1 MRSDHRHL
9 TAYQIG
15 CEVGQYVVLVLRP
28 AILDYNI
35 LALDIAG
42 FAYALAE
49 CGQITCTIS
58 KPRAAE
64 KSNHRHRWLL
74 RPRRE
79 RPCCHAAKQC
89 DEVAAFHYSIT
100 SSARASSNGGMCSP
114 SCLAVLTLMTSSN
127 LVGAWTGSS
136 VGFSPLSTRLT
147 YAAACRNKLSRL
159 TP

>member
-35 LALDIAG
+35 LALDVAG
-42 FAYALAE
+42 FANALAE

-58 KPRAAE
+58 KRRAAE
-64 KSNHRHRWLL
+64 KSNHRHRGLL

-79 RPCCHAAKQC
+79 RPRCRTAEKR
-89 DEVAAFHYSIT
+89 DELAPVHSIT
-100 SSARASSNGGMCSP
+100 SSARSRNGSGI
-114 SCLAVLTLMTSSN
+114 
-127 LVGAWTGSS
+127 
-136 VGFSPLSTRLT
+136 
-147 YAAACRNKLSRL
+147 
-159 TP
+159 